1 MASQKTEIIE
11 EIFYSRF
18 EKATGVLSDPL
29 VTIAQLGEAIRRSN
43 ARHPDAKENLSPGNP
58 ANFIKDI
65 VRKRSSANRNWPQS
79 VFKSGYTGRQVTG
92 DGRAFEYIPI
102 TPGQKEPFPAP
113 NFAHPPEGT
122 PVHIIE
128 SVSLPLASR
137 RLGRSDE
144 PWMIQVVTKL
154 RVIETHFSLVSAHA
168 IKQLDLLQLNV
179 KLRGTEIDALFLA
192 HEEREEKINGE
203 PTYEE
208 VIVTCEAK
216 SASEDL
222 VETQIISQAKGAF
235 EKLRITQNRVI
246 PIAVKCI
253 PPSTLYVLEFEA
265 LERSTYKEV
274 DTLVV
279 AGQSLFKLEPPV
291 PGICK

>member
-11 EIFYSRF
+11 TIFFSRF
-18 EKATGVLSDPL
+18 DPASGELANPL
-29 VTIAQLGEAIRRSN
+29 VTIKQLGEAIRASN
-43 ARHPDAKENLSPGNP
+43 EKHPELKDLSSDNP
-58 ANFIKDI
+58 ANFVKDLI
-65 VRKRSSANRNWPQS
+65 RKRTSANRNWPKS
-79 VFKSGYTGRQVTG
+79 VLDAGYTGRQVTG
-92 DGRAFEYIPI
+92 DGRALEFLAVA
-102 TPGQKEPFPAP
+102 PGQVEAFPAP
-113 NFAHPPEGT
+113 DFANPPNGT
-122 PVHIIE
+122 PIHVIE

-154 RVIETHFSLVSAHA
+154 RVIETHFSLVSSHA

-179 KLRGTEIDALFLA
+179 KLRKSEIDAIFLA
-192 HEEREEKINGE
+192 HEESSGE
-203 PTYEE
+203 PTNEPTYDE

-222 VETQIISQAKGAF
+222 VETQIIAQAKAAF

-253 PPSTLYVLEFEA
+253 PPSTLYVIEFEA
-265 LERSTYKEV
+265 LERESYKEV
-274 DTLVV
+274 DGLVV
-279 AGQSLFKLEPPV
+279 AGQSLFRLEPPV
-291 PGICK
+291 PGICR